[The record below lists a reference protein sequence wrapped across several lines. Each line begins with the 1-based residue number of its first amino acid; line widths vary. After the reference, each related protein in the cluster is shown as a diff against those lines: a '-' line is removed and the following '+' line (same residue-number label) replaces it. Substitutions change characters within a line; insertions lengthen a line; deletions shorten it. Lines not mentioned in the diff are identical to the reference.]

1 MSCEH
6 AGLEAAILLVLAK
19 RSDRIECIR
28 EIAEL
33 IRISGSYRWVGLYD
47 IDYVSDTVKN
57 LAWSGPCV
65 PDFPSFAITMGLTAT
80 VVSTGEAV
88 NVGDVASDHRYL
100 SAFSTTKSEII
111 VPIIDET
118 EARVV
123 GTLDIESEM
132 PFAFDGA
139 VEARLKRYAVLIAP
153 LWQA

>member
-88 NVGDVASDHRYL
+88 NVGDVASNHRYL

-111 VPIIDET
+111 IPIINDT
-118 EARVV
+118 DAKVV
-123 GTLDIESEM
+123 GTLDVESEM
-132 PFAFDGA
+132 PFAFDA
-139 VEARLKRYAVLIAP
+139 DVESRLKRYAALIAP
-153 LWQA
+153 LWQS